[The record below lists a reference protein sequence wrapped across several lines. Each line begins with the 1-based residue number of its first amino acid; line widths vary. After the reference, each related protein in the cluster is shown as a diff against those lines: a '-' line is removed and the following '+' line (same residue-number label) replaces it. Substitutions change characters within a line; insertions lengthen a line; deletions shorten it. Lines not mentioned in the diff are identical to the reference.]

1 MNYAKENNIIISID
15 YIWGIMS
22 SNRKYKYEAYLPEEK
37 YASQKILKLK
47 SLPGKKIEKKINF
60 AKVFLLILFLC
71 FIFYPIAEKIYHY
84 AFINNLKNST
94 LKIDAN
100 NVFNR
105 SEQLLANSMLVN
117 RSFIGH
123 VSSGKHAEMSQLEL
137 NNQMNTLKS
146 NVQYVLNQ
154 YPYLKAGIFVWD
166 YQTKNYLSI
175 NGDMQIP
182 TASIIKVPLLIQMFK
197 KIEAGDL
204 SLYEKFKMTSYYR
217 TGGSGYLQY
226 KPEGVEFEMNDLA
239 GLMIRTSDNTATN
252 MILSAVGGVHEM
264 NMVLRNWGFS
274 KTYLKTW
281 LPDLYGTNMTTPKDM
296 ATILYNADNPDFLSL
311 ENRSRIVE
319 IMSKVKNT
327 SLLKQGIP
335 DSAQL
340 IHKTGDIGEMLGDV
354 GVVTM
359 PDGRRYIITVMV
371 KRRWNDYSART
382 LINQISSTVY
392 NSFAANNL

>member
-1 MNYAKENNIIISID
+1 MIIGD

-22 SNRKYKYEAYLPEEK
+22 SNREYKYEAYLPEEK
-37 YASQKILKLK
+37 YASRKNIKLK
-47 SLPGKKIEKKINF
+47 PLPKKRTAKKVSF
-60 AKVFLLILFLC
+60 VKVILLTLLLC
-71 FIFYPIAEKIYHY
+71 FIFYPIAEKTYHY
-84 AFINNLKNST
+84 TFINNLKNST

-100 NVFNR
+100 NIFNQA
-105 SEQLLANSMLVN
+105 EQLLANSMLFN
-117 RSFIGH
+117 RSFVAH
-123 VSSGKHAEMSQLEL
+123 VATNKHAKMSQMVL

-146 NVQYVLNQ
+146 NIQYILNQ
-154 YPYLKAGIFVWD
+154 YPNLEAGVFVWD
-166 YQTKNYLSI
+166 YQTQNYLSI
-175 NGDMQIP
+175 NGDMQFP
-182 TASIIKVPLLIQMFK
+182 TASIIKVPLLLQMFK
-197 KIEAGDL
+197 RIEAGEL

-226 KPEGVEFEMNDLA
+226 KPEGAEFELNDLA

-252 MILSAVGGVHEM
+252 MILSAVGGVNEM
-264 NMVLRNWGFS
+264 NMAFRNWGFS
-274 KTYLKTW
+274 KTYIKTW
-281 LPDLYGTNMTTPKDM
+281 LPDLYGTNMSTPKDM

-327 SLLKQGIP
+327 SLLKQGIS

-340 IHKTGDIGEMLGDV
+340 IHKTGDIGEMLGDA